1 MRRIALAVAFVII
14 ALSLASSALAQTG
27 GDYGLA
33 WSTVD
38 GGGAATV
45 GGPYELAGTVGQF
58 DAASTLGGGNYALEG
73 GFWSIATGSQFAALI
88 PTLKRVRVAGTHGG
102 IARHWVQARENDHS
116 IARRH
121 GKHCLRCGSI

>member
-1 MRRIALAVAFVII
+1 MRRIAVAIAFAII

-27 GDYGLA
+27 GNYDLT

-58 DAASTLGGGNYALEG
+58 DAASTLSGGNYALEG

-88 PTLKRVRVAGTHGG
+88 PTLNVFGLLGLMVALLVIGYRRVKTTS
-102 IARHWVQARENDHS
+102 Q
-116 IARRH
+116 
-121 GKHCLRCGSI
+121 